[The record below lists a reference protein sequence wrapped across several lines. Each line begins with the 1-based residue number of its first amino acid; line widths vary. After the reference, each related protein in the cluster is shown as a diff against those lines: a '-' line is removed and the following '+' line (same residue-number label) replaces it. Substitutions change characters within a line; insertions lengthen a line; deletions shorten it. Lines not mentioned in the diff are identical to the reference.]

1 MNVAVRY
8 YSRSG
13 HVKLMAEALAR
24 GAGVEALSIE
34 DPKAQLTEPVD
45 ILFIGGA
52 LYNFQLAQELKD
64 YIDNL
69 PEGIVADRAI
79 CFGSSWLTRRPVYLI
94 QERLKNRGFTVAPQ
108 AVYARNN
115 PRKLILE
122 SAEVFAEM
130 EVQREL
136 GSDAARPKPYVYFTK
151 AEERVEAA
159 EAEAEADD
167 EDVELEVEELVA
179 EVEEAAATEAE
190 GGVEDLTEEA

>member
-13 HVKLMAEALAR
+13 HVKLMAEALAK
-24 GAGVEALSIE
+24 GAGVEAISID
-34 DPKAQLTEPVD
+34 DPRAKLTKPVD

-52 LYNFQLAQELKD
+52 LYAYQLDQKLKD
-64 YIDNL
+64 YIASL
-69 PEGIVADRAI
+69 PEGIVTDRAI

-94 QERLKNRGFTVAPQ
+94 QGMLKDRGINVAPQ

-130 EVQREL
+130 ETQR
-136 GSDAARPKPYVYFTK
+136 AADEEADRPKPYVYTVK
-151 AEERVEAA
+151 AEERAEAA
-159 EAEAEADD
+159 EDEDYEDD
-167 EDVELEVEELVA
+167 EDGVFEGDEVA
-179 EVEEAAATEAE
+179 EEE
-190 GGVEDLTEEA
+190 

>member
-13 HVKLMAEALAR
+13 HVKLMAEALAK
-24 GAGVEALSIE
+24 GAGVEAISID
-34 DPKAQLTEPVD
+34 DPRAKLTEPVD

-52 LYNFQLAQELKD
+52 LYAYQLDQKLKD
-64 YIDNL
+64 FIASL
-69 PEGIVADRAI
+69 PEGIVTDRAI

-94 QERLKNRGFTVAPQ
+94 QGMLKDRGINVAPQ

-130 EVQREL
+130 EANRDADD
-136 GSDAARPKPYVYFTK
+136 DAARPKPYVYVVK
-151 AEERVEAA
+151 ADERN
-159 EAEAEADD
+159 
-167 EDVELEVEELVA
+167 
-179 EVEEAAATEAE
+179 EAAALAEEDEDYEEEDAVSAE
-190 GGVEDLTEEA
+190 GEE